1 MSYTSREQGLKD
13 YERTRAYESHPG
25 LPDEYFEDNY
35 DQELPPDPFGTDLF
49 DRVQAPLNKGQ
60 IFLASLLNSKDQ
72 NGVNFTDNILA
83 DSSKDAP
90 KPLAVQQGQFDDV
103 GPGPLPPIPGATQQ
117 IPVIPYQE
125 ERYNPFEGQF
135 ITLPDGRVVPRTPEN
150 SVPGP

>member
-1 MSYTSREQGLKD
+1 M
-13 YERTRAYESHPG
+13 PG
-25 LPDEYFEDNY
+25 FTPGE
-35 DQELPPDPFGTDLF
+35 
-49 DRVQAPLNKGQ
+49 A
-60 IFLASLLNSKDQ
+60 FLGALLNSKDQ

-90 KPLAVQQGQFDDV
+90 KPLAVQQGQSVDPWANP
-103 GPGPLPPIPGATQQ
+103 PGPLPPIPGATQQ